1 MRKKLL
7 PALIALAVSATA
19 MITSISEA
27 SAANIAAGQTATLC
41 TAKNAAAPFKVSCTF
56 KIKDGNTGKTYNAA
70 DRPELAFGE
79 HQLIC
84 SYKISCKDAK
94 KVPKKL
100 NIKIKYKLDDP
111 RSLKATFYAD
121 GDKASGFSQ
130 TIKLNI
136 PEETLAKMGDNSF
149 SLYDGKVI
157 TKQDASYPDD
167 GIVFVNTGKK
177 NNPKKSGKCVISIRI
192 REDDPS
198 LWEGEK

>member
-27 SAANIAAGQTATLC
+27 SAANIAAGHTATLC

-84 SYKISCKDAK
+84 NYKISYKDAK

-136 PEETLAKMGDNSF
+136 PQETLDKMGDNSF
-149 SLYDGKVI
+149 SLYDGRVI
-157 TKQDASYPDD
+157 TKQGASYPDD

-177 NNPKKSGKCVISIRI
+177 NNPKKSGKCVISII
-192 REDDPS
+192 AIQNNTA
-198 LWEGEK
+198 LT